1 MLRRV
6 RPPEPGRLSQA
17 DRADLPNTKPST
29 MHGLAQPVT
38 ATGAQDTAPDP
49 GRNNSVAPAGARP
62 IEQRAFRVSFVN
74 GISTVLA
81 MVFQFV
87 AVPVC
92 LRYWGPE
99 KYGKW
104 LALLSAFMLIRSLD
118 GGFVIYVGNKLN
130 YLYHTNLG
138 TLRRHLASAIF
149 GVMVTGSLQLL
160 IASAATLFPLV
171 AARLNLTA
179 GGSAGMQEQL
189 GLVLLTVS
197 WVLTGS
203 YPGLVHRLL
212 IPTGLMYQAAW
223 WAMAF
228 QICQFAAI
236 MIAAGLNLGMLQTS
250 ALFASSQALIY
261 VASAL
266 YVRVRLPQF
275 VPWLQ
280 GASPRAAAT
289 DFIGSLALS
298 ASNIIQ
304 QASTNGAVLLV
315 AALIG
320 AAAVPIFTTIRTLA
334 NLWTAVTTVL
344 TAPMLPEVVRLHATG
359 QAQKL
364 AVINESYWTLVGSAV
379 NLGTLLIFPA
389 LPFFYE
395 HWTGRAVALD
405 HSLMSLM
412 LAGVIIANA
421 GGLIAVHLN
430 GLNRLSV
437 VLGASLARAVAGLGG
452 GALLVGRLGLAGV
465 GLGILVGEVLAT
477 VLLTRTFVSDLR
489 TAGVSMTF
497 ASLGPVVLSTAS
509 ALSFFV
515 SAALVP
521 ETGMP
526 IWMTAVAGC
535 AAAAVWGWN
544 RMDPELRTRLKLL
557 PLRLINSN

>member
-1 MLRRV
+1 
-6 RPPEPGRLSQA
+6 
-17 DRADLPNTKPST
+17 

-38 ATGAQDTAPDP
+38 ATGAQDTAPVTS
-49 GRNNSVAPAGARP
+49 GNNAVGSEGSRP

-74 GISTVLA
+74 GVSTILT

-92 LRYWGPE
+92 LRFWGAE
-99 KYGKW
+99 KYGNW

-130 YLYHTNLG
+130 YLYHTSAG
-138 TLRRHLASAIF
+138 MLRRHLASAVF
-149 GVMVTGSLQLL
+149 GVVVTGSLQLV
-160 IASAATLFPLV
+160 IASTAALFPLV

-179 GGSAGMQEQL
+179 GDTAGTHEQF
-189 GLVLLTVS
+189 GLLLLTVS

-228 QICQFAAI
+228 QVCQFAAI
-236 MIAAGLNLGMLQTS
+236 MIAAGLNLDMLQTS
-250 ALFASSQALIY
+250 ALFAFTQALIY

-280 GASPRAAAT
+280 GASPRLAAT

-320 AAAVPIFTTIRTLA
+320 AAAVPIFTTVRTLA

-364 AVINESYWTLVGSAV
+364 SVINESYWTLVGSTV

-412 LAGVIIANA
+412 LAAVIIANA

-430 GLNRLSV
+430 GLNRLAV

-452 GALLVGRLGLAGV
+452 GALLVGKLGLAGV
-465 GLGILVGEVLAT
+465 GLGILVGEALAT
-477 VLLTRTFVSDLR
+477 VLLTRTFVNDLR
-489 TAGVSMTF
+489 TDGVSMTL

-509 ALSFFV
+509 ALSYFV
-515 SAALVP
+515 STALAP
-521 ETGMP
+521 RTGVTA
-526 IWMTAVAGC
+526 WLAAVAGC

-557 PLRLINSN
+557 PRRLINSN